1 MDLEPFLPGSHYSS
15 GSPFNLTSAPVLLH
29 LERDPTLYVEIE
41 KGRESVLDVDYA
53 KIHDIISKGP
63 AIEQTKELQR
73 DHSHKAMEVL
83 QAFHD
88 SDARTALSN
97 IIVAMGDL

>member
-1 MDLEPFLPGSHYSS
+1 MP

-29 LERDPTLYVEIE
+29 LEHDPSVFTLIE
-41 KGRESVLDVDYA
+41 AGHSSVLDVDYQA
-53 KIHDIISKGP
+53 LFDAINSGP
-63 AIEQTKELQR
+63 AIDQTKQLQR
-73 DHSHKAMEVL
+73 AHSQTAMEVL
-83 QAFHD
+83 NAFES